1 MWQRARGRAMS
12 THMASKS
19 ARALVNSCE
28 ELGRFLAGASDMCA
42 VAWDDSPAP
51 RIACVAGAAQAV
63 LGSADLVGKPAGI
76 LFGGGERAARD
87 LASAAA
93 KGPVEEH
100 RTLMRAGQPFPAQL
114 LLSSAPGGV
123 VALVRDVAASHD
135 VVDEALRADDLAR
148 FASLVAPQ
156 VRNPPS

>member
-76 LFGGGERAARD
+76 LFGGGERAA
-87 LASAAA
+87 AAA

-114 LLSSAPGGV
+114 LLSPAPGGV
-123 VALVRDVAASHD
+123 VALVRDVAVSQQAAD
-135 VVDEALRADDLAR
+135 AALR
-148 FASLVAPQ
+148 SQ
-156 VRNPPS
+156 